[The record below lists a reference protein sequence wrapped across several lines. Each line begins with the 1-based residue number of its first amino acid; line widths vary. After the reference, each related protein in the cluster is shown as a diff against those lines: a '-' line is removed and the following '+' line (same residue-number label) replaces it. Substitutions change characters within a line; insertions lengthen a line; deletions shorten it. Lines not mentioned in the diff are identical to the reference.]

1 MTKKSA
7 NIRGFCGKQKRAN
20 TQTFMELKYER
31 TIDGFL
37 FSTDKG
43 RIDLLYVHHFLSTK
57 SYWAEG
63 IPLELVRQSIKH
75 SLSLGIYKNNKQVGF
90 ARVVTDYATF
100 GYLAD
105 VFVDEAYRG
114 KSLSKILM
122 EFIFSLEELKGL
134 RRIMLA
140 TRDAHSLYAQ
150 YGFKLLQAPERFME
164 FHQPDVYKKHTSGPL
179 IES

>member
-1 MTKKSA
+1 
-7 NIRGFCGKQKRAN
+7 
-20 TQTFMELKYER
+20 MELKHER
-31 TIDGFL
+31 IVNGFL
-37 FSTDKG
+37 LSTDKS
-43 RIDLLYVHHFLSTK
+43 RIDLPYVHHFLSTK

-63 IPLELVRQSIKH
+63 IPLAVVQQSIKH
-75 SLSLGIYKNNKQVGF
+75 ALSFGIYKNDKQVGF

-105 VFVDEAYRG
+105 VFVDELYRG
-114 KSLSKILM
+114 KGLSKNLI

-150 YGFKLLQAPERFME
+150 YGFKLLQAPGRFME
-164 FHQPDVYKKHTSGPL
+164 LHQPDVYKRHTS
-179 IES
+179 